1 MRGGPLPFCEKCLL
15 FRAVLLIIEEETR
28 RTGTRSER
36 KIMDIRLGD
45 ILRMKKGHPCGGNEW
60 DVLRIGMDFRL
71 QCRKCGRMIMV
82 PRKLAEKNL
91 RLLTRDGVSYKPA
104 ELSVKPQEAENGNSD
119 NSGEA
124 NSAE

>member
-1 MRGGPLPFCEKCLL
+1 
-15 FRAVLLIIEEETR
+15 
-28 RTGTRSER
+28 
-36 KIMDIRLGD
+36 MDIRLGD

-104 ELSVKPQEAENGNSD
+104 ELSNKNNQDFPTGEVRLD
-119 NSGEA
+119 NDDTIV
-124 NSAE
+124 

>member
-1 MRGGPLPFCEKCLL
+1 
-15 FRAVLLIIEEETR
+15 
-28 RTGTRSER
+28 
-36 KIMDIRLGD
+36 MDIRLGD

-91 RLLTRDGVSYKPA
+91 RLLMRDGVSYKPA
-104 ELSVKPQEAENGNSD
+104 ELSAKPQEAENVNSD